1 MIWQNSTISFF
12 ATIICSSSM
21 SLFRNKKPKNSN
33 KETKNLLFQTYRVC
47 WLSNHRYQ
55 GIQFQATALDY
66 CTKYL
71 LEDDMDNLWVQLNL
85 IFVCILVYY
94 QLLVK
99 KSNLNSYLRISYSWE
114 WAKEPVC
121 FHPCTLGA
129 ISNRKSAQTVT
140 CFQIGRDFVYL
151 VLKFIQLIFIQSSIN
166 E

>member
-1 MIWQNSTISFF
+1 
-12 ATIICSSSM
+12 M

-99 KSNLNSYLRISYSWE
+99 KSNLHAYLRTSYSWT
-114 WAKEPVC
+114 
-121 FHPCTLGA
+121 F
-129 ISNRKSAQTVT
+129 
-140 CFQIGRDFVYL
+140 
-151 VLKFIQLIFIQSSIN
+151 
-166 E
+166 

>member
-1 MIWQNSTISFF
+1 M
-12 ATIICSSSM
+12 
-21 SLFRNKKPKNSN
+21 
-33 KETKNLLFQTYRVC
+33 LLFQTYWVC
-47 WLSNHRYQ
+47 WLSKHRYQ
-55 GIQFQATALDY
+55 GIQFQAITLDY
-66 CTKYL
+66 HIRYL

-121 FHPCTLGA
+121 FHPRTLGA
-129 ISNRKSAQTVT
+129 ISNRKSARTVT

-151 VLKFIQLIFIQSSIN
+151 VLKFIQLIFRQSSIN